1 MEVATMT
8 TGDTLYLHES
18 ILLLA
23 LRDEKGTLYGKL
35 YLPAMGGAILA
46 ELLMDAW
53 ILVDDTKKQHVTV
66 VRCGHPG
73 EPVLDRAVDKIRER
87 KRKTSLKNWV
97 THLGNLSKLRH
108 EVAAGLCR
116 RGILREDEGR
126 VLALF
131 RRKLYPQIDPR
142 PERQLIERLRRAIF
156 TETSKVEPRTGVLI
170 ALAQAT
176 DLLSIPFE
184 KKELKK
190 RKKRIESIVNGE
202 LLGRATKEAVQAAAA
217 AAMVAVIIPT
227 TIVATR

>member
-1 MEVATMT
+1 
-8 TGDTLYLHES
+8 
-18 ILLLA
+18 
-23 LRDEKGTLYGKL
+23 
-35 YLPAMGGAILA
+35 MGGAILA

-217 AAMVAVIIPT
+217 AAMVAVRPT
-227 TIVATR
+227 RCQASPRQASLNPRQERICKPPNGNMHVECRRGVWSWGGTHVFAR